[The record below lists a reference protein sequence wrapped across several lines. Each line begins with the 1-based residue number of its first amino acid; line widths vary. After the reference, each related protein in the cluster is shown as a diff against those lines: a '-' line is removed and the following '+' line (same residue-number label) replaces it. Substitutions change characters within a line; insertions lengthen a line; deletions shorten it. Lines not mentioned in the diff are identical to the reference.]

1 MSIEIKNVTKL
12 YGEQKAVNNVS
23 FEIDSGEIVGFLGPN
38 GAGKST
44 LMKIITGFIPPTQ
57 GDAYVKGLNVL
68 ENTKEIRKFIG
79 YLPEQNP
86 LYTDMYIAEFLS
98 FIAGIY
104 KIKNKKQRINEVIN
118 LTGLKPEIHKKIGKL
133 SKGFRQRVGLAQ
145 AIIHDPE
152 VLILDEATSGLD
164 PNQIIDIRGLI
175 KELGKQKT
183 VLISTHIM
191 QEVEAICDR
200 IIIINKGMIVADD
213 SREKIKK
220 QITSGNLSLTVEFQA
235 AIETKIIKQIP
246 GVINISEIDKN
257 RYTIEF
263 LQKTDIRKE
272 IFNHAVDTDNTV
284 LSMQLSEK
292 TLEQIFGEITAKSDE
307 KQ

>member
-23 FEIDSGEIVGFLGPN
+23 FKVDSGEIVGFLGPN

-57 GDAYVKGLNVL
+57 GDAFVKGLNVL

-104 KIKNKKQRINEVIN
+104 KIKNKKQRIDEVIS
-118 LTGLKPEIHKKIGKL
+118 LTGLEPEIHKKIGKL

-164 PNQIIDIRGLI
+164 PNQILEIRSLI
-175 KELGKQKT
+175 KYLGKQKT
-183 VLISTHIM
+183 VLLSTHIM

-200 IIIINKGMIVADD
+200 IIIINQGMIVADD
-213 SREKIKK
+213 SRDKIKK
-220 QITSGNLSLTVEFQA
+220 QIVSGNLSLTVEFQNPA
-235 AIETKIIKQIP
+235 DIETIKNIR
-246 GVINISEIDKN
+246 GVLSISDIGKN
-257 RYTIEF
+257 TYTIEF
-263 LQKTDIRKE
+263 SENIDIRKE
-272 IFNHAVDTDNTV
+272 IFKNAVDSDNTV
-284 LSMQLSEK
+284 LSLQLREK
-292 TLEQIFGEITAKSDE
+292 SLEQIFGEITAKNEE
-307 KQ
+307 K